1 MDRKQYFI
9 FQDEHHLF
17 DEYTVKL
24 VNKLISQHVF
34 DEILSEISVGKEAV
48 VYKAKQKEEIIAL
61 KIFRVKSCN
70 FNKMYEY
77 ISQDHRFSIAI
88 KNRRKI
94 ILEWVKREFKNQLLA
109 YQNNVS
115 VPRPIL
121 QREYVIAMEFI
132 GDELPA
138 RQLKNKYPDDPEQ
151 FYKEVIDNYRRLVLD
166 AKIVH
171 GDLSEFNIL
180 NYNEHPIFIDFSQ
193 GTDVASVLG
202 IQLLRR
208 DLEKIGNFFKKFID
222 PKIDLIYDDLISELK
237 KRKILY

>member
-1 MDRKQYFI
+1 MDRKSYFI
-9 FQDEHHLF
+9 FQDEKNLF

-24 VNKLISQHVF
+24 INKLITQHVF

-48 VYKAKQKEEIIAL
+48 VYKARQKEDVIAL

-77 ISQDHRFSIAI
+77 ISQDHRFSIVL

-109 YQNNVS
+109 YQHNVS
-115 VPRPIL
+115 VPRPIVH
-121 QREYVIAMEFI
+121 REYVIAMEFI
-132 GDELPA
+132 GDEFPA
-138 RQLKNKYPDDPEQ
+138 RQLKNKHPDDPEK
-151 FYKEVIDNYRRLVLD
+151 FYNEIIENYKRLVLD

-180 NYNEHPIFIDFSQ
+180 NYNEHPVFIDFSQ
-193 GTDVASVLG
+193 GTDVASTLG

-208 DLEKIGNFFKKFID
+208 DLEKIGNFFKKFLD
-222 PKIDLIYDDLISELK
+222 PKTELVYEDLLKELK
-237 KRKILY
+237 RRNIIY